1 MAAEEQQVEKV
12 AAAAVDQQV
21 KGAAAAGEGVELLS
35 SAAAAPTTG
44 SAASAAPIT
53 EPATAPATDDETV
66 VSRETTTDVA
76 APGEN
81 ASAETVDGDGE
92 AEADPEAAAAARVLA
107 EHNALADL
115 FDLVREQSR
124 AGSLASPSQ
133 WADAG
138 LVPAHMTPDEFEM
151 FAYEYLEEYLAEHK
165 AELAAEKAEAA
176 AKASTFH
183 SATRAVGVPPKIPNR
198 RLKQIEADEAR
209 AAEQQQGATSGDSRA
224 VAGDDSSAAVASAVS
239 AAPAAAAG
247 EAGEDSAAITAGA
260 AGAVPAAA
268 SALAAGDTA
277 PASDAAE
284 APTPLLIHSALSP
297 ERYNRANGI
306 ADPVDADDTGS
317 DDTADTDDDR
327 SPFANLHI
335 PDGYRLEQVEGEYV
349 LVPDPDAQPRE
360 REIDCRHIAVLVG
373 QHSYYL
379 YDTDAMAETFAHW
392 AFLAAEDNPLATFV
406 DCVREEGRTYP
417 RPLDASDLK
426 NPPFRMTD
434 EQIADT
440 WEKVRESGEYP
451 DIQRTTASNGDV
463 YYYST
468 LYMQETLATSLA
480 EWASVGHP
488 ANS

>member
-1 MAAEEQQVEKV
+1 MAAEEQQVGKG
-12 AAAAVDQQV
+12 AAVVDQQ
-21 KGAAAAGEGVELLS
+21 AGEAVAAEAEQATS
-35 SAAAAPTTG
+35 TAAAPTTETAVG
-44 SAASAAPIT
+44 SEADGES
-53 EPATAPATDDETV
+53 V
-66 VSRETTTDVA
+66 VSRETTDVA
-76 APGEN
+76 ASSEGAAPEATDGDE
-81 ASAETVDGDGE
+81 AET
-92 AEADPEAAAAARVLA
+92 DPEAAAAARELA

-183 SATRAVGVPPKIPNR
+183 SATHAVGVPPKIPNR
-198 RLKQIEADEAR
+198 RLKQIEADEAK
-209 AAEQQQGATSGDSRA
+209 AAEQQGAASGDSH
-224 VAGDDSSAAVASAVS
+224 AGDGSNV
-239 AAPAAAAG
+239 P
-247 EAGEDSAAITAGA
+247 A
-260 AGAVPAAA
+260 AGAVTTVAEADATASGAATSATGGAPSTASAADNASAAGDAAAA
-268 SALAAGDTA
+268 SA
-277 PASDAAE
+277 
-284 APTPLLIHSALSP
+284 PLLIHSALSP

-306 ADPVDADDTGS
+306 VDDAADPDAADDAAAA
-317 DDTADTDDDR
+317 DDGDDR
-327 SPFANLHI
+327 SPFTNLHI

-440 WEKVRESGEYP
+440 WEKVRTSGEYP

-468 LYMQETLATSLA
+468 LYMKEALATSLA